1 MDSANLENLI
11 AIENFLWYTV
21 SVLIAKL
28 NFSKSLIFPCAS
40 TTAGW
45 YVKFQWPPVVTV
57 SMELTSVHEVTLIST
72 KSHDNSL

>member
-11 AIENFLWYTV
+11 ANENFLWYTV

-45 YVKFQWPPVVTV
+45 YVKFP
-57 SMELTSVHEVTLIST
+57 
-72 KSHDNSL
+72 